1 MLTEQDRQ
9 KRHAIFENLIS
20 EIARYPVPIVPN
32 KSPARKKPR
41 KKRFYMA
48 RKAVVS

>member
-9 KRHAIFENLIS
+9 KRQAIFENLIS

-32 KSPARKKPR
+32 RSPARKKPR